1 MSVQRVGASAPL
13 DRRRVAPHKT
23 WRDRRWP
30 SFIIW
35 RWAGRAQVGW
45 TPCPQR
51 VLPLLLLHL
60 LRRPH
65 PPSIL
70 MSRRPA
76 EGRAERAG
84 HGVVDHGAAGPG
96 GNQPNGRLRAA
107 AASRPARAPRKAPAG
122 RPRSRANRQNVV
134 GAARPGRAPGSPPA
148 QGPGSPPAQRA
159 GSPLAQ
165 GAGNPLDG
173 RAPPGRPRGSE
184 PRRGVAAGVS
194 RVGPGRQRSL

>member
-1 MSVQRVGASAPL
+1 MSVHRIGASAPR

-51 VLPLLLLHL
+51 VVLLLPLLL

-70 MSRRPA
+70 MSRPPA
-76 EGRAERAG
+76 EGLVERAG
-84 HGVVDHGAAGPG
+84 RGAVGHEAAGPG
-96 GNQPNGRLRAA
+96 GNQPSGRPKAA
-107 AASRPARAPRKAPAG
+107 AASRLARAPRKAPAG
-122 RPRSRANRQNVV
+122 RPRSRANHRSVV
-134 GAARPGRAPGSPPA
+134 AAARHGRAPGSPPA
-148 QGPGSPPAQRA
+148 QAA
-159 GSPLAQ
+159 ESPLAPAV
-165 GAGNPLDG
+165 GSPLDG
-173 RAPPGRPRGSE
+173 RAPAGRPRGSE
-184 PRRGVAAGVS
+184 PRRGVAADAS
-194 RVGPGRQRSL
+194 RAGPGRQRSL